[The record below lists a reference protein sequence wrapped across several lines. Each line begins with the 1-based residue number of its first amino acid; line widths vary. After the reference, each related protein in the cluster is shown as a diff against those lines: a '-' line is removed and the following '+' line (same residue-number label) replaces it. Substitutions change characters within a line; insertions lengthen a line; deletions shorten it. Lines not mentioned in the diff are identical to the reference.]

1 MEDEILMFQGRLALS
16 GRAFDVTF
24 QTVLSVD
31 LRLKIELL
39 SPPLQ
44 LALDLHSAMGEP
56 GAAGE
61 SVTLEG
67 NGRSE
72 EVFFS
77 DSVDVNG
84 IHIGSGGCQVSIS
97 ARSAKL
103 SRKAKRRSDFPAT
116 RLWFRGFKSMPI
128 RPVESSLGKV
138 EVRGGV
144 KRVGRDDASG
154 FAAIYADQA
163 TNLADWSQRA
173 DELLTFL
180 HQGLAFASG
189 KRLQAPVLEVLC
201 GDRWE
206 CTYFEGEGF
215 GGSLSPIH
223 FMNRGP
229 FVEALVKR
237 FEQGTPF
244 KDALWTVVGWLH
256 VDTPFHEARFLMSM
270 TAVETLCE
278 RVVPKARTTLM
289 EKEKYRPVRKRLVS
303 IIDEAGFD
311 PAETA
316 VLTQRIDLANGR
328 PLSYKLSSLRDH
340 YQLPPT
346 VFTDEAFL
354 DLCRLRNALVHSG
367 GGKGQDAW
375 PRILF
380 VRELLSQV
388 IFREIGYTGPYERY
402 LNGYASMPG
411 AIENFD
417 DGRSEAP
424 VSQESI

>member
-1 MEDEILMFQGRLALS
+1 MEDEVLVFQGSLALS
-16 GRAFDVTF
+16 GRTFDVTF
-24 QTVLSVD
+24 QAILGVD

-39 SPPLQ
+39 SPPLD
-44 LALDLHSAMGEP
+44 LALDLRSAMGEP

-61 SVTLEG
+61 SLTLEG
-67 NGRSE
+67 NGHSG

-77 DSVDVNG
+77 DSVDVSG
-84 IHIGSGGCQVSIS
+84 IHIGSGGCHVSIS
-97 ARSAKL
+97 ARSAKV
-103 SRKAKRRSDFPAT
+103 SRTAKKPSDFPAT
-116 RLWFRGFKSMPI
+116 RLWFRGFKSMTIP
-128 RPVESSLGKV
+128 PVESSLGKV
-138 EVRGGV
+138 GVRGGV
-144 KRVGRDDASG
+144 KGVGRDDASG
-154 FAAIYADQA
+154 FAAIYADHA

-173 DELLTFL
+173 DEMLTFL

-189 KRLQAPVLEVLC
+189 KRLQTPLLEVC
-201 GDRWE
+201 RGDRWE

-237 FEQGTPF
+237 FEQGAAF

-289 EKEKYRPVRKRLVS
+289 EKAKYRPVRKKLVS
-303 IIDEAGFD
+303 IVDEAGFD

-316 VLTQRIDLANGR
+316 VLTQRIELANGR

-340 YQLPPT
+340 YQLSSAL
-346 VFTDEAFL
+346 FTDEAFV
-354 DLCRLRNALVHSG
+354 DLCRLRNSLVHSG
-367 GGKGQDAW
+367 GGKGQNAW
-375 PRILF
+375 PKIML

-388 IFREIGYTGPYERY
+388 VFKEIGYTGPYEKY

-411 AIENFD
+411 AVEKCEPE
-417 DGRSEAP
+417 RSEAP
-424 VSQESI
+424 VGQESH

>member
-1 MEDEILMFQGRLALS
+1 MEEETIIFRGRLALS
-16 GRAFDVTF
+16 GKTFDVMF
-24 QTVLSVD
+24 QAVLGVD
-31 LRLKIELL
+31 HRLKIELM
-39 SPPLQ
+39 SPPLE
-44 LALDLHSAMGEP
+44 LALELHSAMGEP

-61 SVTLEG
+61 SLTLDG
-67 NGRSE
+67 NGQSG

-77 DSVDVNG
+77 DCVDVNG
-84 IHIGSGGCQVSIS
+84 IHTGSGGCQVSIS

-103 SRKAKRRSDFPAT
+103 SRTVKKSSALPLT
-116 RLWFRGFKSMPI
+116 RLWFRGFKSTPI

-138 EVRGGV
+138 EVRGGLR
-144 KRVGRDDASG
+144 RVGRDDASG

-189 KRLQAPVLEVLC
+189 KRLQTPLLEVLC

-237 FEQGTPF
+237 FEQGMAF

-278 RVVPKARTTLM
+278 RVVPKTRTTLM
-289 EKEKYRPVRKRLVS
+289 EKAKYRPVRNKLVS
-303 IIDEAGFD
+303 IVDEAGFD

-340 YQLPPT
+340 YQLSSAL
-346 VFTDEAFL
+346 FTDEAFV
-354 DLCRLRNALVHSG
+354 DLCRLRNSLVHSG

-375 PRILF
+375 PKIML

-388 IFREIGYTGPYERY
+388 VFKEIGYNGPYEKY
-402 LNGYASMPG
+402 LNGYSSMPG
-411 AIENFD
+411 VVEKSEHEK
-417 DGRSEAP
+417 SEAP
-424 VSQESI
+424 VGQESH